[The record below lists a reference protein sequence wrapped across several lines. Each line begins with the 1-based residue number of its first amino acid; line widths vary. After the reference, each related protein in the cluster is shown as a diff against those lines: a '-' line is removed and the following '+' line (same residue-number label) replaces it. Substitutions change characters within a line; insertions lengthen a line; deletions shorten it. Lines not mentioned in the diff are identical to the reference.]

1 MRAGADVT
9 GCLGQGEFLRRLG
22 IEARAEALKTGR
34 PDAAPVIDR
43 QLNRLTAEDQMGILF
58 KAAAIFSPRSLV
70 VPGWD
75 A

>member
-1 MRAGADVT
+1 MSAVET
-9 GCLGQGEFLRRLG
+9 LRLPAASRPGLLSRLG
-22 IEARAEALKTGR
+22 AAFAHWAEVRETR
-34 PDAAPVIDR
+34 S